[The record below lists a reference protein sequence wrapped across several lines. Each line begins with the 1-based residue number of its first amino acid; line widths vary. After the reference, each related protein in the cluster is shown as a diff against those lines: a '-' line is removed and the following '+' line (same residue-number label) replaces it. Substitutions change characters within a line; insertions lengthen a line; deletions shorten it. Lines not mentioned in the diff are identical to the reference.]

1 MDHHDEAMDIVTQNG
16 YFSSL
21 PIVTYTLGEFNAYA
35 RKLMRDGLNN
45 PTSDPR
51 NFIRFVLTGEA
62 FHDGPDGNA
71 DHQAKVEPLLYN
83 KLEPW
88 HPISI
93 CRDYDSIIGITDN
106 IVVNYP
112 VKIFPISDTEDAITE
127 SIHLDHYFAETEV
140 SRRSTSISLL
150 KS

>member
-1 MDHHDEAMDIVTQNG
+1 MDHHEEAIDIVIQNG

-35 RKLMRDGLNN
+35 RKLMRDSPDN
-45 PTSDPR
+45 PK
-51 NFIRFVLTGEA
+51 NFLRFMLTGEVLYGGG
-62 FHDGPDGNA
+62 DA
-71 DHQAKVEPLLYN
+71 DHQAEVEPLHN
-83 KLEPW
+83 ELEPW

-106 IVVNYP
+106 IVVDYP
-112 VKIFPISDTEDAITE
+112 VKIFPISDTEDAITD